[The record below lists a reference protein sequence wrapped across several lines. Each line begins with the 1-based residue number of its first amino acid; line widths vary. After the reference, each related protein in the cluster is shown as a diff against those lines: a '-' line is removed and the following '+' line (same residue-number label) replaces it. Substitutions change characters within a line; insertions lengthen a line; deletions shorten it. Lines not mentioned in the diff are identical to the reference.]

1 MKLDSLRTHRRPSAR
16 LALPSRRAAW
26 LLSSLGGL
34 LVLAAGC
41 KSMTEAKLDK
51 LLKEAEERQ
60 LKLDQQDQ
68 TLRENAER
76 LNIDAKSRNDRQ
88 DKLRIAEE
96 KLIAGD
102 PKAALSAVEELLAPV
117 QRTIKD
123 PATGKEQTAKEE
135 TEELPPGMD
144 SSEQALLL
152 AFRGNVLVELERPV
166 DAEASY
172 REALK
177 ANSSNRTARR
187 NLGRL
192 LFNAKKYPA
201 ALETWLPELAD
212 GRRDAELLSMVGRA
226 RYEVAK
232 ADQNPAELQSA
243 RVALEQVLIEK
254 PDDVDTIKI
263 LADIA
268 FEAGRHAEARTY
280 YDLVRRR
287 TPLDGVALV
296 KLGYCALSL
305 GDKRQALDYLELAA
319 GSKLAS
325 KELCSTLSTLCL
337 EHNLPSRA
345 ADWLVQSYKNEPA
358 SAPPEAKVQVASLL
372 VAAWRGEE
380 ALPWL
385 AVAPSD
391 PNYEEAQALLVKIH
405 AAAGRSDEAVAAYE
419 KIKKAAALDGTIHL
433 TAGSMY
439 LERKTYDLA
448 IACFSKASGTPKLK
462 ADGLRGLAEVALE
475 KGDLTTAL
483 KYSREA
489 VAARPN
495 DAALASALARLE
507 DEISLSASAPPLSAA
522 SPQRTAR

>member
-1 MKLDSLRTHRRPSAR
+1 
-16 LALPSRRAAW
+16 
-26 LLSSLGGL
+26 
-34 LVLAAGC
+34 
-41 KSMTEAKLDK
+41 
-51 LLKEAEERQ
+51 
-60 LKLDQQDQ
+60 
-68 TLRENAER
+68 
-76 LNIDAKSRNDRQ
+76 
-88 DKLRIAEE
+88 
-96 KLIAGD
+96 
-102 PKAALSAVEELLAPV
+102 
-117 QRTIKD
+117 
-123 PATGKEQTAKEE
+123 
-135 TEELPPGMD
+135 MD

-287 TPLDGVALV
+287 TPLDGDALE

-325 KELCSTLSTLCL
+325 KELCSTLSTLC
-337 EHNLPSRA
+337 PRA
-345 ADWLVQSYKNEPA
+345 QPPLARRRLARAELQERAGVR
-358 SAPPEAKVQVASLL
+358 SAGSQGPGSVAPGGCL
-372 VAAWRGEE
+372 ARRGG
-380 ALPWL
+380 A
-385 AVAPSD
+385 AVARRRPIR
-391 PNYEEAQALLVKIH
+391 PE
-405 AAAGRSDEAVAAYE
+405 
-419 KIKKAAALDGTIHL
+419 
-433 TAGSMY
+433 
-439 LERKTYDLA
+439 
-448 IACFSKASGTPKLK
+448 
-462 ADGLRGLAEVALE
+462 LRGGAGPPREN
-475 KGDLTTAL
+475 
-483 KYSREA
+483 SR
-489 VAARPN
+489 R
-495 DAALASALARLE
+495 SR
-507 DEISLSASAPPLSAA
+507 
-522 SPQRTAR
+522 